1 MATVGLIRDIA
12 IVVALIV
19 FGIIGYKKGFL
30 KSIVSLFS
38 WIVCLVVAVLT
49 AKYVAGWINKI
60 YDFTGLI
67 GGKIAEGLTGSNEFF
82 ATAINQ
88 FGSKED
94 IISSLPEGTNT
105 FLAQLIKVI
114 FNNTAVDMTSTD
126 TIASVLGASMGHICM
141 VIIAGV
147 LTFVILMIVVKILS
161 KLFDKIASTKI
172 LGGLNKI
179 LGLVFGLVKAGCIIL
194 IGNCILIALSL
205 VPAINGFLTPII
217 QDNTHVERAIYNT
230 TDKYVEEYII
240 EGELIQNWVNDLWA
254 NREG

>member
-1 MATVGLIRDIA
+1 MATVGLIIDIA
-12 IVVALIV
+12 IVVALVI
-19 FGIIGYKKGFL
+19 FGIIGFKKGFL

-38 WIVCLVVAVLT
+38 WIVCLIVAVLT

-67 GGKIAEGLTGSNEFF
+67 GEKIAEGLNSSNEFF

-88 FGSKED
+88 FSSKEE
-94 IISSLPEGTNT
+94 IISALPAETNS

-114 FNNTAVDMTSTD
+114 FNNTAVDMSSTD

-147 LTFVILMIVVKILS
+147 LTFIILMIVVKLLS
-161 KLFDKIASTKI
+161 KLFDKVASTKI

-179 LGLVFGLVKAGCIIL
+179 LGLIFGLIKACCIII

-217 QDNTHVERAIYNT
+217 QDNTHVERFVYNK
-230 TDKYVEEYII
+230 TDEYVEEYII